1 MPKKKKKYRRPRTTK
16 EKLNKMIDNIFHRF
30 GDNIYASLID
40 SFLHFAVEDNL
51 EESIKKFVKYNLGWV
66 IRCLSRRIQTSS

>member
-1 MPKKKKKYRRPRTTK
+1 MPKKKRKITK
-16 EKLNKMIDNIFHRF
+16 GKLNKMIDNIFHRY

-66 IRCLSRRIQTSS
+66 IRCLSKRIQTSS